1 MLVSFLVAA
10 AGVSAGSE
18 SVLALTTTFR
28 LTAPPV
34 AVAIA
39 PGGVW
44 VVVET
49 QPQNAE
55 LWQLDPKTGKR
66 LRSFV
71 IGPTG
76 PDIGAVVST
85 ASGVWAG
92 AGGHVIYVNPSQPG
106 HVRRARV
113 SGTVSGLAFG
123 FGSVWVTTIGL
134 RRNFVVKLS
143 PIALSVRA
151 RIETA
156 GADAVA
162 AALGSVWA
170 VGGQS
175 LARVRPRTDR
185 VINVR
190 PIAGGTTDLATSA
203 HRLWLLGGR
212 TVFAINGAGHVRRR
226 LTLPFGAAR
235 IAISNERLWAI
246 DNCGCAIGQLTE
258 MNLRTGQRLGSW
270 AVGTT
275 PVAVAAENDQVW
287 VATFGNSTLAR
298 IRR

>member
-1 MLVSFLVAA
+1 MLVSFLFTAT
-10 AGVSAGSE
+10 GVSAGSE
-18 SVLALTTTFR
+18 SVLAPMTTFR

-49 QPQNAE
+49 QPRNAE
-55 LWQLDPKTGKR
+55 LWQLDAKTGRR

-71 IGPTG
+71 IGPAG
-76 PDIGAVVST
+76 PDIGAVT
-85 ASGVWAG
+85 PTPSGVWAG
-92 AGGHVIYVNPSQPG
+92 AGDHVIYVNPSQPG
-106 HVRRARV
+106 RVRRARV
-113 SGTVSGLAFG
+113 SGTVSGLAVG
-123 FGSVWVTTIGL
+123 FGSVWATTIGL
-134 RRNFVVKLS
+134 RRNLVLKLS
-143 PIALSVRA
+143 LVALSIRA
-151 RIETA
+151 RIETG
-156 GADAVA
+156 GADGVA

-175 LARVRPRTDR
+175 LARVSPRTDR

-190 PIAGGTTDLATSA
+190 PVAGGTTGLATSA

-212 TVFAINGAGHVRRR
+212 TVFAIDGAGHLRRR

-235 IAISNERLWAI
+235 IAISNELLWAI
-246 DNCGCAIGQLTE
+246 DNCGCAIGHLTE
-258 MNLRTGQRLGSW
+258 MNLRTGQRLGTW

-287 VATFGNSTLAR
+287 VATFGNSTLSR